1 MSKFIVYVGN
11 DEVLVTTKKLESDA
25 IKEWFTDYGGRN
37 VDDYERIE
45 RLPGETAV
53 AISNRMRVL

>member
-1 MSKFIVYVGN
+1 MSKFIVYVSN
-11 DEVLVTTKKLESDA
+11 DEVLVTTKTLERDA
-25 IKEWFTDYGGRN
+25 IKEWFTDGGR
-37 VDDYERIE
+37 DIEWYERIE